1 MRLANMKG
9 TVDEEESKRLE
20 SRRKRLEKIHED
32 KIRAEEM
39 MKTQIAR
46 IEEDMRK
53 LSNVYQN
60 SIAEYERIVSL
71 ALNEISS
78 GFIHFFVLR
87 RPSG

>member
-1 MRLANMKG
+1 MKG

-32 KIRAEEM
+32 KIKAEEM
-39 MKTQIAR
+39 MKMQIAR

-53 LSNVYQN
+53 LSAVYQN

-71 ALNEISS
+71 PPNEISS
-78 GFIHFFVLR
+78 GFIHVFFCSHR
-87 RPSG
+87 RSG